1 MGRRKE
7 VPIFRT
13 NRKIALLVTG
23 AMLLVSSVSIPVHAS
38 GPFGE
43 IYSLSQSAP
52 RMQES
57 NNQGIAFILNV
68 THAFSGINY
77 QFTWVVRDPSGTT
90 RTHNTQLNSVPS
102 TFTTSVTYPT
112 DFGVTITEV
121 VNYNIT
127 VTQTNPQSSTQVA
140 TSLFEVGLTNAEKYQ
155 RTQAV
160 SMIAQ
165 GYQNAENITISIS
178 SATSNTPGFPTTTLT
193 DLLSVFAYTS
203 TSIPPSVP
211 FVTYTC

>member
-13 NRKIALLVTG
+13 NQKIALLVTG

-57 NNQGIAFILNV
+57 NSQGITFILNV

-90 RTHNTQLNSVPS
+90 RTQNTQVNSVPS
-102 TFTTSVTYPT
+102 TFTTSGIYHT
-112 DFGVTITEV
+112 DFAVTTPDVEHYTITDTLS
-121 VNYNIT
+121 NR
-127 VTQTNPQSSTQVA
+127 PSSTQH
-140 TSLFEVGLTNAEKYQ
+140 
-155 RTQAV
+155 
-160 SMIAQ
+160 
-165 GYQNAENITISIS
+165 
-178 SATSNTPGFPTTTLT
+178 PT
-193 DLLSVFAYTS
+193 
-203 TSIPPSVP
+203 
-211 FVTYTC
+211 